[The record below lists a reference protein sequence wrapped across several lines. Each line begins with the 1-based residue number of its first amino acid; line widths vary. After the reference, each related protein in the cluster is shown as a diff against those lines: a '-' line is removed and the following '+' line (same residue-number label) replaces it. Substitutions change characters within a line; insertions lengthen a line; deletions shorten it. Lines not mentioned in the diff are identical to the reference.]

1 MTDRN
6 GFEGSVNVTVH
17 AKAPELI
24 DDAIEETRQVL
35 RRDRRV
41 KRGEEDNFDFFNS
54 ESMITQFNQMK
65 VGVKAGAFV
74 IGIIALLVA
83 AVGVIFGML
92 PAIKASRLNPIDA
105 LRYE

>member
-1 MTDRN
+1 
-6 GFEGSVNVTVH
+6 
-17 AKAPELI
+17 
-24 DDAIEETRQVL
+24 
-35 RRDRRV
+35 
-41 KRGEEDNFDFFNS
+41 
-54 ESMITQFNQMK
+54 MITQFNQMK